1 MKDLKTETIL
11 LLLRALGDGTIKVH
25 YRHIDTVVQNKTGGQ
40 LMYVFEVNGIR
51 FKTGWHDSHP
61 RNWFSL
67 EWKNEYLVT
76 TSDIALVC
84 WYLAQSDTEVLD
96 AEQKRRQAQAAID
109 KAMNALLGPCPF

>member
-1 MKDLKTETIL
+1 MNNPKTETIQL
-11 LLLRALGDGTIKVH
+11 LSKAIGDGTIKVH
-25 YRHIDTVVQNKTGGQ
+25 YRHIDTVVQNMTGAVI
-40 LMYVFEVNGIR
+40 YVFEVNGIR

-61 RNWFSL
+61 HNSL

-84 WYLAQSDTEVLD
+84 WYLAQSDTEAMD
-96 AEQKRRQAQAAID
+96 AEQKRRPAQAAID